1 MLSGNDEDDKTE
13 KNVDFKARD
22 ECGVKRRRVRN
33 KKIVHKLRN
42 RYSKDC

>member
-1 MLSGNDEDDKTE
+1 MKMIRQK

-33 KKIVHKLRN
+33 KQIVHKLRS
-42 RYSKDC
+42 RHLEDW